1 MIIYYNA
8 QDRKPLV
15 KAISEFTGEKA
26 VYMRT
31 PTYAYRIDYFTV
43 TREGNLEF
51 DDRADSEE
59 IEKLIEFL
67 SERGFVSEDSDT
79 AANTAQELTS
89 EELSAAADNAAH
101 GAPAGLTVEIPLES
115 AAVGNLTKLLDAK
128 GGLIRRALAVEDI
141 RIEVT
146 DSTVKFPWFAEC
158 GADECKAYTHFI
170 SALCELAKN
179 AKRVTAK
186 EKATDNDKYAFR
198 CFLLRLGFIGS
209 EYKAERKILL
219 RTLTGSSASEME
231 VLQMKFPSKETIEQ
245 YRREYPVGCRVELIS
260 MDDLQAPPKGTR
272 GTVRGVDDAGNLLVR
287 WDNGSGLNAV
297 LGVDVV
303 RKIHG

>member
-1 MIIYYNA
+1 MTIYYKA

-15 KAISEFTGEKA
+15 KAISEFTGADA

-59 IEKLIEFL
+59 IEGLLEFL
-67 SERGFVSEDSDT
+67 AERGFIAGNADT
-79 AANTAQELTS
+79 SATEQPETAS
-89 EELSAAADNAAH
+89 EEVSADTDSAEH
-101 GAPAGLTVEIPLES
+101 SESVGLTVEVPLEGM
-115 AAVGNLTKLLDAK
+115 AVGNLTKLLEAK
-128 GGLIRRALAVEDI
+128 SRLIRRALALDSLP
-141 RIEVT
+141 IEVT
-146 DSTVKFPWFAEC
+146 DSTVKFPWFADC

-170 SALCELAKN
+170 SALCELAAN

-186 EKATDNDKYAFR
+186 EKETDNDKYAFR

-219 RTLTGSSASEME
+219 RNLTGSSAFRNGGAANEVSE
-231 VLQMKFPSKETIEQ
+231 
-245 YRREYPVGCRVELIS
+245 
-260 MDDLQAPPKGTR
+260 
-272 GTVRGVDDAGNLLVR
+272 
-287 WDNGSGLNAV
+287 
-297 LGVDVV
+297 
-303 RKIHG
+303 

>member
-1 MIIYYNA
+1 MTIYYNA

-15 KAISEFTGEKA
+15 KAISEFTGADA

-31 PTYAYRIDYFTV
+31 PTYDYRIDYFTV

-59 IEKLIEFL
+59 IKGLLEFL
-67 SERGFVSEDSDT
+67 AERGFIAEVADT
-79 AANTAQELTS
+79 EPAEMAS
-89 EELSAAADNAAH
+89 EEVSADTDSAEH
-101 GAPAGLTVEIPLES
+101 GESVGLTVEVPLDGS
-115 AAVGNLTKLLDAK
+115 AVENLTKLLDAK
-128 GGLIRRALAVEDI
+128 GSLIRKALAVEDI

-146 DSTVKFPWFAEC
+146 NSAVKFPWFTDC
-158 GADECKAYTHFI
+158 GADERKAYTHFI

-219 RTLTGSSASEME
+219 RNLTGSSAF
-231 VLQMKFPSKETIEQ
+231 KN
-245 YRREYPVGCRVELIS
+245 G
-260 MDDLQAPPKGTR
+260 
-272 GTVRGVDDAGNLLVR
+272 GVSNE
-287 WDNGSGLNAV
+287 
-297 LGVDVV
+297 
-303 RKIHG
+303 IPE

>member
-1 MIIYYNA
+1 MTIYYKA

-15 KAISEFTGEKA
+15 KAISEFTGADA

-59 IEKLIEFL
+59 IEGLLEFL
-67 SERGFVSEDSDT
+67 AERGFIAGNADTSKEVPADADSTEHSE
-79 AANTAQELTS
+79 
-89 EELSAAADNAAH
+89 
-101 GAPAGLTVEIPLES
+101 PVGLTVEVPLEGT
-115 AAVGNLTKLLDAK
+115 AVDNLTKLLEAK
-128 GGLIRRALAVEDI
+128 GRLIRRALAVDSLP
-141 RIEVT
+141 IEAT
-146 DSTVKFPWFAEC
+146 DSTVKFPWFANC

-170 SALCELAKN
+170 SALCELAAN

-186 EKATDNDKYAFR
+186 EKETDNDKYAFR

-219 RTLTGSSASEME
+219 RNLTGSSAFRNGGANHE
-231 VLQMKFPSKETIEQ
+231 
-245 YRREYPVGCRVELIS
+245 IS
-260 MDDLQAPPKGTR
+260 
-272 GTVRGVDDAGNLLVR
+272 
-287 WDNGSGLNAV
+287 
-297 LGVDVV
+297 
-303 RKIHG
+303 